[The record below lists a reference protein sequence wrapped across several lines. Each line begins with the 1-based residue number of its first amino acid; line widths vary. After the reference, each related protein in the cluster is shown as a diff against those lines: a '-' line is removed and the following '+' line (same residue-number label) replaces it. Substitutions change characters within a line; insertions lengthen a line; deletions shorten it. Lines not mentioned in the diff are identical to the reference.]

1 MDVPRERTLAF
12 PDKSLIRGILSPAF
26 TIRGSSPG
34 IAFMGSNLVDLN
46 KF

>member
-1 MDVPRERTLAF
+1 MDESRERLLAF
-12 PDKSLIRGILSPAF
+12 PDKSPIRGILSPAF

-34 IAFMGSNLVDLN
+34 IAFMGNNLADLN